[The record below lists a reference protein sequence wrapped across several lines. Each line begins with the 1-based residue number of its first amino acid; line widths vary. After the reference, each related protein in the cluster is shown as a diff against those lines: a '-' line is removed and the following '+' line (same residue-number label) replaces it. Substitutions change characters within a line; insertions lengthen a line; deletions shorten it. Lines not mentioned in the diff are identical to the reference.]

1 MYGWRARIGKI
12 SPSRS
17 DTFTYE
23 FYKIVPE
30 GVVLV
35 LSGFTIFNLVADDI
49 EKAAGRIEASA
60 LDLARVGVD
69 FIIAGGGVN
78 LFSQQGPGSD
88 REAIKSI
95 EALTKTPATTSI
107 TADMEAFTHLAL
119 KKLAVA
125 TPFKEERNRPLKKFL
140 EMSGFSVLGING
152 LGIQETANIAKVPSF
167 EVYRLAKKTFFQA
180 IGADGIFIPCSR
192 WATIEMIDKLEQDLG
207 VPVVT
212 STTAMIWKAF
222 DRLNIKESIK
232 GYGKLLAGG

>member
-49 EKAAGRIEASA
+49 EKATQRLEASA
-60 LDLARVGVD
+60 QDLAKVGVD

-78 LFSQQGPGSD
+78 LFSQKGKGSD
-88 REAIKSI
+88 QQAIQEI
-95 EALTKTPATTSI
+95 EDLTGIPATTSI
-107 TADMEAFTHLAL
+107 TADIEAF
-119 KKLAVA
+119 KKLSIQKLAIA
-125 TPFKEERNRPLKKFL
+125 TPFKEDRNQPLKKFL
-140 EMSGFSVLGING
+140 EISGFTVLNING
-152 LGIQETANIAKVPSF
+152 LGIQVTADMAKVPSF
-167 EVYRLAKKTFFQA
+167 EVYRLAKKTFLEA
-180 IGADGIFIPCSR
+180 ADADCVFIPCSR
-192 WATIEMIDKLEQDLG
+192 WATIENIEKLEQDLG

-222 DRLNIKESIK
+222 DRLKIKEPIK
-232 GYGKLLAGG
+232 GYGTLLQMG